1 MTSTSYCQEMGK
13 FPTKSFAQPEKQTTI
28 MANNQNRVDYKVKQ
42 HQQALNSKLSVK
54 QNLIKS

>member
-13 FPTKSFAQPEKQTTI
+13 FPTKSFAQPEKQTI
-28 MANNQNRVDYKVKQ
+28 MANNQNRVNYKVKQ